1 MNTKKQLPIGVSTL
15 AEIIKSNLLYI
26 DKTELVHRLIT
37 SNRRCFLSRP
47 RRFGKSLLISTMK
60 EIFLGNKELFKDVW
74 IGQEGRYSW
83 HPRPVIHLDFSEMDS
98 QDEQTLKQSI
108 NIILDSIAVEYHCNI
123 AHLDSPGNKLSLLV
137 RHMAHTSPHKIAI
150 LVDEY
155 DSPMLKHISD
165 PDKATQIRSVLASF
179 YTTIKALDQFIHF
192 TFVTGVTKFSKTSL
206 FSGAN
211 NLDDISLSWKFA
223 ALCGYTEEEI
233 TTYFHSYIKEFSDS
247 ASIEP
252 SHIMDEMRTWYN
264 GYRFSDLPSQKIY
277 NPYSVLLYLNHQ
289 ICKNYWFATGT
300 PTFLI
305 KIIKENLT
313 TFATVDHTTTDS
325 DMLSTFE
332 VGSFPLKTILY
343 QTGYLTIENFNQQ
356 SRNYALTYPNEEVRQ
371 SLNLVLMKSVL
382 ELRDESVQDTLH
394 TLRQALQAKEMET
407 FCKTLQILFAHI
419 PYQLHIKEEAFYH
432 ALLQMICYLLGF
444 DVTSEVSVANGIID
458 MVIQTTIT
466 TYVFEFKLN
475 RSAKDALKQIHTRR
489 YYEKYL
495 LNGKGM
501 YLIGL
506 AFDYETKIITQVTE
520 KVR

>member
-1 MNTKKQLPIGVSTL
+1 
-15 AEIIKSNLLYI
+15 
-26 DKTELVHRLIT
+26 
-37 SNRRCFLSRP
+37 
-47 RRFGKSLLISTMK
+47 
-60 EIFLGNKELFKDVW
+60 
-74 IGQEGRYSW
+74 
-83 HPRPVIHLDFSEMDS
+83 MDS

-123 AHLDSPGNKLSLLV
+123 SHLDSPGNKLSLLV

-356 SRNYALTYPNEEVRQ
+356 SRNYTLTYPNEEVRQ

-382 ELRDESVQDTLH
+382 ELRDESVQDTLY
-394 TLRQALQAKEMET
+394 TLRQALHAKEIEP

-458 MVIQTTIT
+458 MVIQTTTT

-475 RSAKDALKQIHTRR
+475 RPAKDALKQIHTRR

-495 LNGKGM
+495 LTGKDV

-506 AFDYETKIITQVTE
+506 AFDYETKTITQVTE